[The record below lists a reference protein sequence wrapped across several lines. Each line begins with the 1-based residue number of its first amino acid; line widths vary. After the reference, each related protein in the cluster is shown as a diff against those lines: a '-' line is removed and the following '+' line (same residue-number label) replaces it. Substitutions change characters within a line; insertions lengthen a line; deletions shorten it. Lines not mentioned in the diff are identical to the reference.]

1 MTTTTQS
8 PPSQWPTDISNVYT
22 PIRIIGTGGF
32 ASVWMAKKKDSN
44 DDHVAIKLMKDDGY
58 AKREIS
64 ILSELSSKYK
74 HPNILQLI
82 HNCKS
87 ENGIN
92 CAVLS
97 LARGPTLNHIITNNG
112 ALGMVIAQSISRQL
126 IDAVAFLHGHAVIH
140 RDIQPCNIIVSKSQ
154 TKNELY
160 WSDDFTNIKVT
171 EMAKQCRI
179 TIVDFGFARALC
191 PSDVG
196 DDIGLKKVHEET
208 ENTAEESNKRMK
220 KSYMKSNI
228 DEPLVDVSLDKSG
241 SKKSRGRQRD
251 DLGDSSISQKK
262 IRDLSALGTRSY
274 AGQSLH
280 HGYFI

>member
-1 MTTTTQS
+1 MTATPP

-58 AKREIS
+58 AKREIA

-87 ENGIN
+87 DNGIN

-140 RDIQPCNIIVSKSQ
+140 RDIQPCNIIVSGSQ
-154 TKNELY
+154 TNNEL
-160 WSDDFTNIKVT
+160 WFSDDFSNVKVIG
-171 EMAKQCRI
+171 MAKQCRI

-208 ENTAEESNKRMK
+208 ENKAEESNKRRHAR
-220 KSYMKSNI
+220 SYMNKCNI

-241 SKKSRGRQRD
+241 GKKSRGRQRD

-262 IRDLSALGTRSY
+262 IRDLSALGTRR
-274 AGQSLH
+274 LVL
-280 HGYFI
+280 

>member
-1 MTTTTQS
+1 MTAATPP
-8 PPSQWPTDISNVYT
+8 PPSQWPKDISDVYT
-22 PIRIIGTGGF
+22 PIRVIGTGGF

-58 AKREIS
+58 AVREIA
-64 ILSELSSKYK
+64 ILSELSSNYT
-74 HPNILQLI
+74 HPNILRLI

-154 TKNELY
+154 INNEL
-160 WSDDFTNIKVT
+160 WWCDDFSNVKVIG
-171 EMAKQCRI
+171 MAKQCRI

-196 DDIGLKKVHEET
+196 EDIGLKKVQDET
-208 ENTAEESNKRMK
+208 ENIEEESNKRMK
-220 KSYMKSNI
+220 NSYIMKSNI

-241 SKKSRGRQRD
+241 SKKSRRGRQRD

-274 AGQSLH
+274 AR
-280 HGYFI
+280 

>member
-1 MTTTTQS
+1 MTTAAPP
-8 PPSQWPTDISNVYT
+8 PPSQWPKDIGDVYT
-22 PIRIIGTGGF
+22 PIRVIGKGGF

-112 ALGMVIAQSISRQL
+112 ALGMVIAQRISRQL

-140 RDIQPCNIIVSKSQ
+140 RDIQPCNIIISKSQ
-154 TKNELY
+154 INNEE
-160 WSDDFTNIKVT
+160 WFSDDFTNVKVIG
-171 EMAKQCRI
+171 MAKQCRI

-196 DDIGLKKVHEET
+196 EDIGLKKVQDET
-208 ENTAEESNKRMK
+208 ENIEEESNKRMK
-220 KSYMKSNI
+220 KISYMKSNI

-241 SKKSRGRQRD
+241 SKKSRRGRQRD

-262 IRDLSALGTRSY
+262 IRDLSALGKRK
-274 AGQSLH
+274 
-280 HGYFI
+280 